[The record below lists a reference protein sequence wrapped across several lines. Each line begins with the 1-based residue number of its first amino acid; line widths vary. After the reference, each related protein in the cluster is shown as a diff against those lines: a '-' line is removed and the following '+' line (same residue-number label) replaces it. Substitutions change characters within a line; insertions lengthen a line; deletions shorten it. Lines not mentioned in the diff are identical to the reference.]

1 VRVPTFD
8 TFADRFRIEEE
19 AGAGGM
25 GTIYRAID
33 LHTNERIAL
42 KVLQRSEGR
51 SAERFNQEAALLAEL
66 AHPAVVRYVDHG
78 VTAAGEHYLA
88 MEWLQGETLEERL
101 LKGNVGLIESAR
113 LGRRVLE
120 GLAVAHRKG
129 IIHRDIK
136 PSNLFLPDGDLSQVK
151 VLDFGIARRMFE
163 AKRITLAGSTLGT
176 PMYMSPEQARGSPTI
191 DARSDIFSLGCVLF
205 ECATGKPPFTAETP
219 VAVLAKICLEEIDVR
234 ARLRDAPS
242 PMVSLLG
249 RMLAKDP
256 SQRAR
261 TAAELAG
268 DFAAAIDLLVSLG
281 YDTAEAERQHRRTP
295 TPILTSSEQRVLSAI
310 LVSRPRG
317 MTSSITITSESMRAL
332 QAGDAMKTWD
342 LPGAAEGGTLDVF
355 DEAGFAEVQAA
366 IDPYGARVD
375 RFLGGSMVIT
385 LVGRGAPTDQAT
397 QVARCA
403 LKLKA
408 MLPRASLAVS
418 TGRGEMGRDLPMGE
432 VIDYA
437 ARLQAGEKGGSICL
451 DSHTA
456 GLLESRFE
464 VSGREGTEKKYL
476 LFEKG
481 VKEAPRTVL
490 GKEMPCVGRDR
501 EIGTLEALFDECTGE
516 PTARAVLVTSGAG
529 GGKSRVRHEFL
540 ERIQSRGE
548 AFEYLVGRGD
558 SLRAGAPFALLG
570 PALRSAVGIVG
581 GEPLAIQHKRLFA
594 HVARRVPVEAQKR
607 VAAFLG
613 EIAGVQFPDEYLPAL
628 AAARQDPRLMAD
640 QILAAWLDWLEVE
653 CAANPVLLVLEDL
666 HWGDAPSVQL
676 VDAALRTLRER
687 PLMVVAFARPE
698 VDERFTGLWADRDV
712 QRIALAPL
720 TSKAC
725 QKLARHV
732 LGSISAE
739 KAAWIVERAD
749 GNPFYLEELL
759 RAVASGADL
768 RGGNMPA
775 TVIGMVQARF
785 DALGTEAKRVLRA
798 AAVFG
803 ETFRAAGVKAL
814 VGEEGGSVDQ
824 WLDILVQRE
833 VVFPRQAADA
843 REFVFRH
850 ALVRDAAYEM
860 LTAQDCRLGHRLAG
874 EYLEQAGERA
884 AIVLVEHFERAEELP
899 RAAHWSRL
907 AATQALDADDLAA
920 VLERV
925 ARGVRCGA
933 TGETLGHLRHTEAQA
948 RFFRGEFGEAEA
960 AAREAV
966 GHVAGAGR
974 LLAMNELIAA
984 LGHQA
989 KFAEV
994 ERWVVEIRAQA
1005 PGDETRSAWLAC
1017 LLRAAGYLLPAGR
1030 YDLTQELLDEAEAQR
1045 AVLEPLRR
1053 VRLEN
1058 LKAMIALHHGQQ
1070 ARALAGFEGALKACE
1085 PLGDERTSIEMLTN
1099 LGGAYGD
1106 LGLLEEAEQ
1115 HLVSALAK
1123 AERIGLRFLV
1133 SCILLNLS
1141 MVRANLGRLEEAR
1154 AAGERAVA
1162 IAGEQSDTRIKGCE
1176 EIYLS
1181 GIALLSDRPLDAET
1195 NARSA
1200 LTTLANVP
1208 PLRPAAMAALGRA
1221 LLAQGRRDE
1230 ALASATEAHS
1240 LLESAG
1246 WVEDGEALIR
1256 LVYAECLLAAGS
1268 KAAAAHVLDKAV
1280 HRLDDRAAAIE
1291 KPEWRAA
1298 FLRLPDHARTLE
1310 LAAAHT
1316 PAFRVA

>member
-1 VRVPTFD
+1 VRVPAID

-33 LHTNERIAL
+33 QHTNERVAL
-42 KVLQRSEGR
+42 KVLQKSEGR

-88 MEWLQGETLEERL
+88 MEWLEGETLEERL
-101 LKGNVGLIESAR
+101 LKGNVGLIETTR

-136 PSNLFLPDGDLSQVK
+136 PSNLFLPHGDLSQVK

-176 PMYMSPEQARGSPTI
+176 PMYMSPEQARGASTI
-191 DARSDIFSLGCVLF
+191 DARSDLFSLGCVLF

-234 ARLRDAPS
+234 ARFRDAPS
-242 PMVSLLG
+242 PFVSLLH

-256 SQRAR
+256 NQRAR
-261 TAAELAG
+261 AAAELAA
-268 DFAAAIDLLVSLG
+268 DFAGVIDMLVSLG
-281 YDTAEAERQHRRTP
+281 YAEADAEHLRHRRTP

-317 MTSSITITSESMRAL
+317 LTGSITITSETTRAL
-332 QAGDAMKTWD
+332 QAPAASMSTWD
-342 LPGAAEGGTLDVF
+342 LPGATPGTTLDVF
-355 DEAGFAEVQAA
+355 DDAGFAELQAA
-366 IDPYGARVD
+366 IEPFGARVD

-403 LKLKA
+403 LKLKG
-408 MLPRASLAVS
+408 MVPRAALAVS
-418 TGRGEMGRDLPMGE
+418 TGKAELGRDLPMGE
-432 VIDYA
+432 VIDQA
-437 ARLQAGEKGGSICL
+437 ARLAAGEKGGSICL
-451 DSHTA
+451 DPHTA

-464 VSGREGTEKKYL
+464 VSGEGEKKYL

-516 PTARAVLVTSGAG
+516 PTARAVLVTSPAG

-540 ERIQSRGE
+540 ERVQSRGD
-548 AFEYLVGRGD
+548 AFEYLLGRGD

-570 PALRSAVGIVG
+570 AALRGAAGIVG
-581 GEPLAIQHKRLFA
+581 GEPLHIQHKRLFA
-594 HVARRVPVEAQKR
+594 HVSRRLPAEAQKR

-640 QILAAWLDWLEVE
+640 QVMGAWLDWLEVE
-653 CAANPVLLVLEDL
+653 CGANPVLLVLEDL

-768 RGGNMPA
+768 RGGTLPA

-785 DALGTEAKRVLRA
+785 DALGSEAKRVLRA

-803 ETFRAAGVKAL
+803 ETFRSAGVKAL
-814 VGEEGGSVDQ
+814 VGEVDGNVDE
-824 WLDILVQRE
+824 WLDILVQKE

-884 AIVLVEHFERAEELP
+884 AIVLVEHFERAGELP
-899 RAAHWSRL
+899 RAAQWSRH
-907 AATQALDADDLAA
+907 AATQALDANDLAA

-933 TGETLGHLRHTEAQA
+933 AGETLGFLRHTEAQA
-948 RFFRGEFGEAEA
+948 RFFLGEFAEAEV

-966 GHVAGAGR
+966 GQLPGGTR
-974 LLAMNELIAA
+974 MLGMNELIAA

-994 ERWVVEIRAQA
+994 ERWAVEVRAQP
-1005 PGDETRSAWLAC
+1005 PGDEARGAWLAC

-1030 YDLTQELLDEAEAQR
+1030 YDLTQDLIDEVEAQG
-1045 AVLEPLRR
+1045 ATLEPLRR

-1058 LKAMIALHHGQQ
+1058 LKARIALQHGQQ
-1070 ARALAGFEGALKACE
+1070 MRALAGFEAALEACE
-1085 PLGDERTSIEMLTN
+1085 PLGDARASIEMLTN
-1099 LGGAYGD
+1099 LGSALGD
-1106 LGLLEEAEQ
+1106 MGVLEEAEQ
-1115 HLVSALAK
+1115 RLSTALAT
-1123 AERIGLRFLV
+1123 AERMGLRFVV
-1133 SCILLNLS
+1133 SCILSNLAL
-1141 MVRANLGRLEEAR
+1141 VRAHLGRLDDAR
-1154 AAGERAVA
+1154 AAGERSVT
-1162 IAGEQSDTRIKGCE
+1162 IAREQKDLRIVGCS
-1176 EIYLS
+1176 EIWLS
-1181 GIALLSDRPLDAET
+1181 GIALLSDRPLDAESL
-1195 NARSA
+1195 ARSA
-1200 LTTLANVP
+1200 LASLVDVP
-1208 PLRPAAMAALGRA
+1208 PYRPAALAALARA
-1221 LLAQGRRDE
+1221 LLTQGRRDE
-1230 ALASATEAHS
+1230 ALAAATEAHG

-1268 KAAAAHVLDKAV
+1268 KGTAAHVLDKAV

-1298 FLRLPDHARTLE
+1298 FLRLPEHARTLE
-1310 LAAAHT
+1310 LASKHT
-1316 PAFRVA
+1316 AAFRVA